1 MVRPASQASRVSLDG
16 SAVSERDERRI
27 ALESLSRHFAA
38 DSERD
43 ASATD
48 RIFTI
53 IREAIGQLVLKPRET
68 LSEKELAAILGVSK
82 TPVREALIRLSVE
95 GLVSTTPRSG
105 THVTPIDPEDLFE
118 AMIIREAL
126 ETTAVQLAARRA
138 DGRGKSLLKETM
150 ARQNE
155 AVLAGDAIA
164 FHRADDD
171 LHHQIVVVSG
181 LRRLWSLL
189 EPVRVTLNRVRYLA
203 APIPGRIETL
213 TTQHQEIVDAILANN
228 SQAAVCSMRSHL
240 EALYPFV
247 EALLRDRPD
256 LFETRAKPHKR
267 KPVTVKNTNDAA

>member
-1 MVRPASQASRVSLDG
+1 M
-16 SAVSERDERRI
+16 SERDERRI
-27 ALESLSRHFAA
+27 ALERISHHLGTGA
-38 DSERD
+38 ERD
-43 ASATD
+43 LTATD
-48 RIFTI
+48 RIFAI

-68 LSEKELAAILGVSK
+68 LSEKDLATILGVSK

-95 GLVSTTPRSG
+95 GLVSTLPRSG

-155 AVLAGDAIA
+155 ALLAEDAIA

-171 LHHQIVVVSG
+171 LHRQIVIVSG

-203 APIPGRIETL
+203 APISGRIETL
-213 TTQHQEIVDAILANN
+213 TSQHQQIVDAILAND
-228 SQAAVCSMRSHL
+228 SKAAVCSMRTHL

-247 EALLRDRPD
+247 EALLRDCPD
-256 LFETRAKPHKR
+256 LFETRPKPYQR
-267 KPVTVKNTNDAA
+267 RSVTTRSTNNAV

>member
-1 MVRPASQASRVSLDG
+1 M
-16 SAVSERDERRI
+16 SERDERRI
-27 ALESLSRHFAA
+27 ALESISRHLGTDA
-38 DSERD
+38 ERD
-43 ASATD
+43 VTATD
-48 RIFTI
+48 RIFAI
-53 IREAIGQLVLKPRET
+53 IRQAIGELVLKPRET
-68 LSEKELAAILGVSK
+68 LSEKELATILGVSK

-95 GLVSTTPRSG
+95 GLVSTLPRSG

-118 AMIIREAL
+118 AMVIREAL
-126 ETTAVQLAARRA
+126 ETTAVRLAARRA

-155 AVLAGDAIA
+155 ALLAGDVIA

-171 LHHQIVVVSG
+171 LHREIVVASG

-203 APIPGRIETL
+203 APIPGRIEAL
-213 TTQHQEIVDAILANN
+213 TVQHQEIVNAILANDAE
-228 SQAAVCSMRSHL
+228 AAVCSMRTHL

-256 LFETRAKPHKR
+256 LFETRTRLNKR
-267 KPVTVKNTNDAA
+267 RSLTTRSADVAV